1 MNTLSTGEEFVS
13 FKGKMSFKY
22 PNWTYLYEADVF
34 LQFRVLSRILEL
46 ISVSNLSR
54 DSFILIKLNTL
65 STGEEL
71 LTSRGNRISCI
82 LIAMVSLISYD
93 ISPAGS
99 RFTFLRL
106 IYISLF
112 FFIFCFILL
121 KIFKNNED
129 FCTN

>member
-1 MNTLSTGEEFVS
+1 M
-13 FKGKMSFKY
+13 
-22 PNWTYLYEADVF
+22 
-34 LQFRVLSRILEL
+34 
-46 ISVSNLSR
+46 
-54 DSFILIKLNTL
+54 
-65 STGEEL
+65 
-71 LTSRGNRISCI
+71 

-121 KIFKNNED
+121 KINKIMKIFALIN
-129 FCTN
+129 

>member
-1 MNTLSTGEEFVS
+1 M
-13 FKGKMSFKY
+13 
-22 PNWTYLYEADVF
+22 
-34 LQFRVLSRILEL
+34 
-46 ISVSNLSR
+46 
-54 DSFILIKLNTL
+54 
-65 STGEEL
+65 
-71 LTSRGNRISCI
+71 

-121 KIFKNNED
+121 RPLSGPHRYEIGLFLA
-129 FCTN
+129 CIHS